1 MAYQSDVVLT
11 SRIRLARNYDDLPFQ
26 MNKSSNI
33 ATVCI
38 QRTLG
43 ALELEGLTESFVMRR
58 MDNLERNEQKCL
70 VESHLISKDLLKTPE
85 VSAVL
90 LNEERGLSIMMNE
103 EDHIR
108 LQVLLPHQ
116 QLAAA
121 MQVAFGLED
130 ALQRHL
136 KFAFDPQ
143 LGYLTACPTNT
154 GTGMRASLM
163 MHLPMLT
170 KFKQMGNVTQSLAK
184 VGLTIRGMYG
194 EGSEALGNVYQV
206 SNQVTLGRTE
216 QEILEA
222 VTAVSRQLTD
232 TERELRG
239 KVADAD
245 KLALED
251 QAFRAYGTLKFARR
265 IAQTEFMKLWS
276 DLRLGAALEKL
287 PLTTD
292 DCDALLE
299 AAQDAHVIAWAEKPL
314 SGSEL
319 NEARASR
326 IRELIK

>member
-1 MAYQSDVVLT
+1 MAYQSDVVMT
-11 SRIRLARNYDDLPFQ
+11 SRVRLARNYDDLPFQ
-26 MNKSSNI
+26 MDKSQNI

-43 ALELEGLTESFVMRR
+43 ALELEGLSSNFVLRR

-70 VESHLISKDLLKTPE
+70 VESHMISNDLLKNPQA
-85 VSAVL
+85 SAVM
-90 LNEERGLSIMMNE
+90 LNQDRGISIMMNE

-116 QLAAA
+116 QLATA

-130 ALQRHL
+130 AMQRHL

-194 EGSEALGNVYQV
+194 EGSDALGNIYQI

-232 TERELRG
+232 SERDFRK
-239 KVADAD
+239 KVADKD
-245 KLALED
+245 VLALED

-265 IAQTEFMKLWS
+265 IALKEFMNLWS

-287 PLTTD
+287 PMSIEKT
-292 DCDALLE
+292 DALLE
-299 AAQDAHVIAWAEKPL
+299 ASQDAHVIAWAEKPL

-319 NEARASR
+319 NEARAAR
-326 IRELIK
+326 IRELMD

>member
-1 MAYQSDVVLT
+1 MAYQSDIVLT
-11 SRIRLARNYDDLPFQ
+11 SRVRLARNYDDLPFQ
-26 MNKSSNI
+26 MNKSNTI
-33 ATVCI
+33 ANVCI

-43 ALELEGLTESFVMRR
+43 ALTLEGLDSSFVMRR
-58 MDNLERNEQKCL
+58 MDNLSRNEQKCL
-70 VESHLISKDLLKTPE
+70 VESHMISRDLLKNTA
-85 VSAVL
+85 VGAVL
-90 LNEERGLSIMMNE
+90 LNEEHGLSIMMNE

-116 QLAAA
+116 QLGDA
-121 MQVAFGLED
+121 MKIAFGLED

-136 KFAFDPQ
+136 KFAFDPH

-194 EGSEALGNVYQV
+194 EGSEALGHIYQI

-222 VTAVSRQLTD
+222 VTAVSRQITD
-232 TERELRG
+232 TERELRN
-239 KVADAD
+239 KINDAD
-245 KLALED
+245 KLAIED

-265 IAQTEFMKLWS
+265 VSQKEFMGLWS

-292 DCDALLE
+292 QVDTLLE
-299 AAQDAHVIAWAEKPL
+299 TAQDAHVIAWAEKPL
-314 SGSEL
+314 MGNEL
-319 NEARASR
+319 DEARASR
-326 IRELIK
+326 IRELIE

>member
-1 MAYQSDVVLT
+1 
-11 SRIRLARNYDDLPFQ
+11 
-26 MNKSSNI
+26 
-33 ATVCI
+33 
-38 QRTLG
+38 
-43 ALELEGLTESFVMRR
+43 
-58 MDNLERNEQKCL
+58 
-70 VESHLISKDLLKTPE
+70 
-85 VSAVL
+85 
-90 LNEERGLSIMMNE
+90 
-103 EDHIR
+103 
-108 LQVLLPHQ
+108 
-116 QLAAA
+116 
-121 MQVAFGLED
+121 
-130 ALQRHL
+130 
-136 KFAFDPQ
+136 
-143 LGYLTACPTNT
+143 
-154 GTGMRASLM
+154 LM